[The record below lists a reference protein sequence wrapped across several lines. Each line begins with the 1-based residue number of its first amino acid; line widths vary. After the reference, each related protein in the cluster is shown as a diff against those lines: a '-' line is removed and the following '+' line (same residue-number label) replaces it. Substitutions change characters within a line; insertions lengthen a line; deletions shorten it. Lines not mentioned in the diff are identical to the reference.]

1 VKRTLRRGRAGP
13 VLVIAVMAV
22 ILASCGER
30 ATVDT
35 ARPVVIFVPGIWDT
49 GGKFDRM
56 AEALGN
62 AGWQTYEVALA
73 PNDGSV
79 SLSRLAKDLRK
90 FINGKL
96 GWVRR
101 FDIVAFSMGG
111 LVARSYVQRL
121 GGLARVDH
129 FVTISTPH
137 HGTVTADLGNL
148 PGFLDMQPQ
157 SAFLTDLNKGVGR
170 LSKLSFTSI
179 WTPLD
184 LIVVPADSSRLP
196 VGAEVK
202 LGVLTHNWMVTDRRV
217 IDAVLAALAAKK

>member
-1 VKRTLRRGRAGP
+1 VKKTLRMGRAGP
-13 VLVIAVMAV
+13 VLVIALLAV
-22 ILASCGER
+22 VLASCGER
-30 ATVDT
+30 A
-35 ARPVVIFVPGIWDT
+35 AGEKALPVVILVPGIWDT

-56 AEALGN
+56 AEALGK

-79 SLSRLAKDLRK
+79 SLVRLAKDLRK
-90 FINGKL
+90 FVNGKL
-96 GWVRR
+96 GWGRR

-137 HGTVTADLGNL
+137 HGTITADLGNA
-148 PGFLDMQPQ
+148 PGFLDMRPD
-157 SAFLTDLNKGVGR
+157 SAFVRDLDKDANR
-170 LSKLSFTSI
+170 LSNISFTSI

-184 LIVVPADSSRLP
+184 LIIEPADSSRLP
-196 VGAEVK
+196 IGAEVK
-202 LGVLTHNWMVTDRRV
+202 IPVLTHNWMVTDGRV
-217 IDAVLAALAAKK
+217 IDAVLAALAVKK

>member
-1 VKRTLRRGRAGP
+1 MGRAGP

-56 AEALGN
+56 AEALGK

-79 SLSRLAKDLRK
+79 SLVRLAKDLRK
-90 FINGKL
+90 FVNGKL
-96 GWVRR
+96 GWGRR

-111 LVARSYVQRL
+111 LVARSYVQRM

-129 FVTISTPH
+129 FVTISTPNN
-137 HGTVTADLGNL
+137 GSATADLGNL
-148 PGFLDMQPQ
+148 PGFLEMQPD
-157 SAFLTDLNKGVGR
+157 SDFLRDLNRDAKR
-170 LSKLSFTSI
+170 LSKTLFTSI

-184 LIVVPADSSRLP
+184 LVVVPADSARLP
-196 VGAEVK
+196 VGSEVK
-202 LGVLTHNWMVTDRRV
+202 LTVLTHNWMMTDSRV
-217 IDAVLAALAAKK
+217 IKAVLAALAAKK